1 MKFLKKKEF
10 NDENLNKGAT
20 SAIDFDII
28 YDFRFFD
35 ISIVLAIL
43 VPLFQICRK
52 LRWTRMRCRE
62 FIARVGNFVNNK
74 SCVCDLVSCDF
85 FLWIFLQDAPSPIAL
100 EPCCGNRAAVLSL
113 LVRLP
118 TGGEPYTPAGQSA
131 GLAVASALVTLGSP
145 RRPSQELTTK
155 EPTKTRKSASQHPD
169 STCI

>member
-1 MKFLKKKEF
+1 MNRIRL
-10 NDENLNKGAT
+10 DYLL
-20 SAIDFDII
+20 S
-28 YDFRFFD
+28 FF
-35 ISIVLAIL
+35 V
-43 VPLFQICRK
+43 Q
-52 LRWTRMRCRE
+52 
-62 FIARVGNFVNNK
+62 N
-74 SCVCDLVSCDF
+74 
-85 FLWIFLQDAPSPIAL
+85 APSPIAL

-155 EPTKTRKSASQHPD
+155 EPKKTRKSASQHPD